1 MTIFVRI
8 VAKMARL
15 RHADMLYPRH
25 AEGAALNRKRL
36 ARVIIAAVVTAAILV
51 AIIVGCGPKWGD
63 GSANPNAGNASSS
76 NSSGDSSSSS
86 TSSSSTSDDSSANYA
101 TRVSVQLPSCYME
114 NMVFQRGKTLVVKGT
129 AQTSQRGKVV
139 DPTQLITTI
148 SQGKKSASAQ
158 AKISKNGDFTCTLP
172 KQKASL
178 KPYSLTILY
187 NETTLLT
194 LKNVYVGDVFIAA
207 GQSNMELNY
216 SQYYEGSGNSY
227 NFGGGLITTD
237 DLPKQLSDN
246 NVHFV
251 ASANSSKGT
260 DFPLRDVNE
269 QAGTWLEATADN
281 SQHFSYLA
289 QQFAMQLR
297 AAHPNVPIGII
308 QTAWGG
314 TPIRRHV
321 QGGDIYANH
330 IAPLE
335 GFHVAGVLWYQGCN
349 DSTNEATA
357 LAYESQMTLLINQ
370 YREVFD
376 QDDLPF
382 LYVQLARWPG
392 YQYTQN
398 VRFAQLNTLSNAGL
412 RNASNVAMTV
422 SLDTDKGTS
431 TLIHPLGKDI
441 LGARMA
447 AQYLAMSEG
456 KTIPNGPL
464 IAHAK
469 HASDGTIVL
478 SFQNGTATGLQAEKP
493 NYSKT
498 ESATVP
504 DYDANPDATPLNGIS
519 NVATP
524 TSTPLQG
531 FEIAD
536 DSGKWVS
543 ATATATIKGDQIVL
557 SAADGSSNCNAV
569 TQVRYWWSGNPVIS
583 SLLYNDLG
591 LPASPFIAVVE

>member
-1 MTIFVRI
+1 M
-8 VAKMARL
+8 KK
-15 RHADMLYPRH
+15 
-25 AEGAALNRKRL
+25 KRL

-101 TRVSVQLPSCYME
+101 TRVSVQLPSYYME

-129 AQTSQRGKVV
+129 AQTSQRGKTVN
-139 DPTQLITTI
+139 PTQLVTTI
-148 SQGKKSASAQ
+148 SQGKKSSSAQ

-172 KQKASL
+172 KQKTSL
-178 KPYSLTILY
+178 KPYLLTISY

-194 LKNVYVGDVFIAA
+194 LKNVYIGDVFVAA

-227 NFGGGLITTD
+227 NFGGGLVTTA

-412 RNASNVAMTV
+412 RNAFNVAMTV

-469 HASDGTIVL
+469 HASVGTIVL

-498 ESATVP
+498 ASATVP

-543 ATATATIKGDQIVL
+543 ATAAIKGDQIVL

-591 LPASPFIAVVE
+591 LPASPFIAVIE

>member
-101 TRVSVQLPSCYME
+101 TRVSVQLPSYYLE

-129 AQTSQRGKVV
+129 ATTSQRGKVV

-498 ESATVP
+498 ASATVP

-543 ATATATIKGDQIVL
+543 ATATIKGDQIVL

>member
-129 AQTSQRGKVV
+129 ATTSQRGKVV

-194 LKNVYVGDVFIAA
+194 LKNVYVGNVFIAA

-469 HASDGTIVL
+469 HASVGTIVL

-498 ESATVP
+498 ASATVP
-504 DYDANPDATPLNGIS
+504 DYDANPNATPLNGIS

-543 ATATATIKGDQIVL
+543 ATATIKGDQIVL

>member
-1 MTIFVRI
+1 L
-8 VAKMARL
+8 KK
-15 RHADMLYPRH
+15 
-25 AEGAALNRKRL
+25 KRL

-63 GSANPNAGNASSS
+63 GSANVNGSNS
-76 NSSGDSSSSS
+76 NSS
-86 TSSSSTSDDSSANYA
+86 SSASDNVSSNDNAAQSNNNYA
-101 TRVSVQLPSCYME
+101 TRITVKLPSYYLE

-129 AQTSQRGKVV
+129 ATTSQRGKVV

-187 NETTLLT
+187 NEATLLT

-216 SQYYEGSGNSY
+216 SQYYEGPGNDY
-227 NFGGGLITTD
+227 NFGGGLVTTN
-237 DLPKQLSDN
+237 DLPKQLSDK

-251 ASANSSKGT
+251 ASANTTEGT

-269 QAGTWLEATADN
+269 QAESWLDATADN

-297 AAHPNVPIGII
+297 AAHPNVPVGII

-314 TPIRRHV
+314 TPIRNHV
-321 QGGDIYANH
+321 KGGSIYANH

-349 DSTNEATA
+349 DSANEATA
-357 LAYESQMTLLINQ
+357 LAYESQMTSLINQ
-370 YREVFD
+370 YRAVFD
-376 QDDLPF
+376 QNDLPF

-398 VRFAQLNTLSNAGL
+398 VRFAQLSTLNNIGL
-412 RNASNVAMTV
+412 HNASNVAMTV

-456 KTIPNGPL
+456 KAVPNGPL

-478 SFQNGTATGLQAEKP
+478 SFQKGTATGLQAENP

-498 ESATVP
+498 AGATVP
-504 DYDANPDATPLNGIS
+504 NYTANSDATPLDGIA

-524 TSTPLQG
+524 TSASLQG
-531 FEIAD
+531 FEIAN

-543 ATATATIKGDQIVL
+543 TAATIKGDQIVL
-557 SAADGSSNCNAV
+557 SAADGSSNLNAV
-569 TQVRYWWSGNPVIS
+569 TQVRYWWSGNPAIS
-583 SLLYNDLG
+583 NLLYNDLG

>member
-237 DLPKQLSDN
+237 DLPKQFSDN

-543 ATATATIKGDQIVL
+543 ATATIKGDQIVL

>member
-129 AQTSQRGKVV
+129 ATTSQRGKVV

-498 ESATVP
+498 ASATVP

-543 ATATATIKGDQIVL
+543 ATATIKGDQIVL

>member
-1 MTIFVRI
+1 M
-8 VAKMARL
+8 
-15 RHADMLYPRH
+15 
-25 AEGAALNRKRL
+25 
-36 ARVIIAAVVTAAILV
+36 
-51 AIIVGCGPKWGD
+51 
-63 GSANPNAGNASSS
+63 
-76 NSSGDSSSSS
+76 
-86 TSSSSTSDDSSANYA
+86 
-101 TRVSVQLPSCYME
+101 
-114 NMVFQRGKTLVVKGT
+114 
-129 AQTSQRGKVV
+129 
-139 DPTQLITTI
+139 
-148 SQGKKSASAQ
+148 
-158 AKISKNGDFTCTLP
+158 
-172 KQKASL
+172 
-178 KPYSLTILY
+178 
-187 NETTLLT
+187 
-194 LKNVYVGDVFIAA
+194 YVGDVFIAA

-289 QQFAMQLR
+289 QQFVMQLR

-321 QGGDIYANH
+321 QGGDIYTNH

-398 VRFAQLNTLSNAGL
+398 VRFAQSNTLSNAGL
-412 RNASNVAMTV
+412 RNTSNVAMTV

-498 ESATVP
+498 ASATVP

-531 FEIAD
+531 YEIAD

-543 ATATATIKGDQIVL
+543 ATATIKGDQIVL

>member
-1 MTIFVRI
+1 MN
-8 VAKMARL
+8 K
-15 RHADMLYPRH
+15 
-25 AEGAALNRKRL
+25 KRL
-36 ARVIIAAVVTAAILV
+36 ARVIIAAVVTVAILV

-63 GSANPNAGNASSS
+63 GSVNANARNASSAS
-76 NSSGDSSSSS
+76 D
-86 TSSSSTSDDSSANYA
+86 TSSSSTSDDLSANHA
-101 TRVSVQLPSCYME
+101 TRASVQLPSYYME
-114 NMVFQRGKTLVVKGT
+114 NMVFQRGKTLVVRGAVT
-129 AQTSQRGKVV
+129 TSQRGKTV
-139 DPTQLITTI
+139 DPTQLVTTI
-148 SQGKKSASAQ
+148 SQGKKSSSAQ
-158 AKISKNGDFTCTLP
+158 AKISKNGDFTCILP

-178 KPYSLTILY
+178 KPYSLTISY
-187 NETTLLT
+187 NEATLLT

-216 SQYYEGSGNSY
+216 SQYYEGPGNDY
-227 NFGGGLITTD
+227 NFGGGLITTN
-237 DLPKQLSDN
+237 DLPKQLSDK
-246 NVHFV
+246 NVYFV
-251 ASANSSKGT
+251 ASANTTEGT

-269 QAGTWLEATADN
+269 QAESWLDATADS

-297 AAHPNVPIGII
+297 AAHPNVPVGII

-314 TPIRRHV
+314 TPIRNHV
-321 QGGDIYANH
+321 KGGSIYANH

-349 DSTNEATA
+349 DSANEATA
-357 LAYESQMTLLINQ
+357 LAYESQMTSLINQ
-370 YREVFD
+370 YRAVFD
-376 QDDLPF
+376 QNDLPF

-398 VRFAQLNTLSNAGL
+398 VRFAQLSTLNNVGL
-412 RNASNVAMTV
+412 HNASNVAMTV

-456 KTIPNGPL
+456 KAVPNGPL

-478 SFQNGTATGLQAEKP
+478 SFQKGTATGLQAENP

-498 ESATVP
+498 AGATVP
-504 DYDANPDATPLNGIS
+504 NYTANSDATPL
-519 NVATP
+519 
-524 TSTPLQG
+524 
-531 FEIAD
+531 D
-536 DSGKWVS
+536 WY
-543 ATATATIKGDQIVL
+543 
-557 SAADGSSNCNAV
+557 C
-569 TQVRYWWSGNPVIS
+569 
-583 SLLYNDLG
+583 
-591 LPASPFIAVVE
+591 

>member
-1 MTIFVRI
+1 M
-8 VAKMARL
+8 
-15 RHADMLYPRH
+15 
-25 AEGAALNRKRL
+25 
-36 ARVIIAAVVTAAILV
+36 IIAAVVTAAILV

-101 TRVSVQLPSCYME
+101 TRVSVQLPSYYME

-129 AQTSQRGKVV
+129 AQTSQRGKTVN
-139 DPTQLITTI
+139 PTQLVTTI

-158 AKISKNGDFTCTLP
+158 AIISRNGDFTCTLP

-194 LKNVYVGDVFIAA
+194 LKNVYVGDVFVAA

-260 DFPLRDVNE
+260 DFPLRDVNG
-269 QAGTWLEATADN
+269 QAGTWLEAAADN

-314 TPIRRHV
+314 TPIRNHV
-321 QGGDIYANH
+321 KGGDIYANH

-412 RNASNVAMTV
+412 RNAFNVAMTV

-469 HASDGTIVL
+469 HASVGTIVL

-498 ESATVP
+498 ASATVP
-504 DYDANPDATPLNGIS
+504 DYDANPDATPLDGIS

-543 ATATATIKGDQIVL
+543 ATAAIKGDQIVL

>member
-269 QAGTWLEATADN
+269 QADTWLEATADN

-498 ESATVP
+498 ASATVP

-543 ATATATIKGDQIVL
+543 ATATIKGDQIVL

>member
-1 MTIFVRI
+1 M
-8 VAKMARL
+8 KK
-15 RHADMLYPRH
+15 
-25 AEGAALNRKRL
+25 KRL

-63 GSANPNAGNASSS
+63 GSANANGSNS
-76 NSSGDSSSSS
+76 NSS
-86 TSSSSTSDDSSANYA
+86 SSASDNVSSNDNAAQSNNNYA
-101 TRVSVQLPSCYME
+101 TRITVKLPSYYLE

-129 AQTSQRGKVV
+129 ATTSQRGKVV

-251 ASANSSKGT
+251 ASAISSKGT

-398 VRFAQLNTLSNAGL
+398 VRFAQLSTLNNVGL
-412 RNASNVAMTV
+412 HNASNVAMTV

-498 ESATVP
+498 ASATVP

-543 ATATATIKGDQIVL
+543 ATATATATIKGDQIVL

>member
-1 MTIFVRI
+1 M
-8 VAKMARL
+8 KK
-15 RHADMLYPRH
+15 
-25 AEGAALNRKRL
+25 KRL

-63 GSANPNAGNASSS
+63 GSANVNGSNSNSS
-76 NSSGDSSSSS
+76 NSASDNVSSNDNATQSNN
-86 TSSSSTSDDSSANYA
+86 NYA
-101 TRVSVQLPSCYME
+101 TRITVKLPSYYLE

-129 AQTSQRGKVV
+129 ATTSQRGKVV

-148 SQGKKSASAQ
+148 SQGKKSSSAQ

-172 KQKASL
+172 KQKTSL
-178 KPYSLTILY
+178 KPYSLTISY

-194 LKNVYVGDVFIAA
+194 LKNVYVGDVFVAA
-207 GQSNMELNY
+207 GQSNMELSY
-216 SQYYEGSGNSY
+216 SQYYEGSGNAY
-227 NFGGGLITTD
+227 NFGGGLVTTD
-237 DLPKQLSDN
+237 DLPKQLSDK

-269 QAGTWLEATADN
+269 QADSWLEATTDN

-297 AAHPNVPIGII
+297 AAHPNVPVGII

-314 TPIRRHV
+314 TPIRNHV
-321 QGGDIYANH
+321 KGGDIYANH

-335 GFHVAGVLWYQGCN
+335 GFHVAGVLWYQGCD
-349 DSTNEATA
+349 DSMNEATA
-357 LAYESQMTLLINQ
+357 LAYESQMTSLINQ
-370 YREVFD
+370 YRAVFD

-398 VRFAQLNTLSNAGL
+398 VRFAQLSTLKNVGL
-412 RNASNVAMTV
+412 HNASNVAMTV

-456 KTIPNGPL
+456 KAVPNGPL

-478 SFQNGTATGLQAEKP
+478 SFQKGTATGLQAEKP

-498 ESATVP
+498 ASATVP
-504 DYDANPDATPLNGIS
+504 DYTANSNATPLDGIA
-519 NVATP
+519 NVAIP
-524 TSTPLQG
+524 TSESLQG

-536 DSGKWVS
+536 ISGKWGS
-543 ATATATIKGDQIVL
+543 AAAAIKGDQIVL
-557 SAADGSSNCNAV
+557 SAAGGSSNLNAV
-569 TQVRYWWSGNPVIS
+569 TQVRYWWSGNPAIS

-591 LPASPFIAVVE
+591 LPASPFITIVE

>member
-25 AEGAALNRKRL
+25 AEGDALNRKRL

-101 TRVSVQLPSCYME
+101 TRITVKLPSYYLE

-129 AQTSQRGKVV
+129 ATTSQRGKVV

-498 ESATVP
+498 ASATVP

-543 ATATATIKGDQIVL
+543 ATATIKGDQIVL

>member
-1 MTIFVRI
+1 MRI

-63 GSANPNAGNASSS
+63 GSANVNGSNSNSS
-76 NSSGDSSSSS
+76 NSASDNVSSNDNAAQSNN
-86 TSSSSTSDDSSANYA
+86 NYA
-101 TRVSVQLPSCYME
+101 TRITVKLPSYYLE

-129 AQTSQRGKVV
+129 ATTSQRGKVV

-412 RNASNVAMTV
+412 RNAFNVAMTV

-456 KTIPNGPL
+456 RTIPNGPL

-498 ESATVP
+498 ASATVP

>member
-1 MTIFVRI
+1 M
-8 VAKMARL
+8 
-15 RHADMLYPRH
+15 
-25 AEGAALNRKRL
+25 
-36 ARVIIAAVVTAAILV
+36 IIAAVVTTAILV

-63 GSANPNAGNASSS
+63 GSANVNGSNSNSS
-76 NSSGDSSSSS
+76 NSASDNVSSNDNAAQSNN
-86 TSSSSTSDDSSANYA
+86 NYA
-101 TRVSVQLPSCYME
+101 TRITVKLPSYYLE

-129 AQTSQRGKVV
+129 ATTSQRGKVV

-158 AKISKNGDFTCTLP
+158 AKISKNGNFTCTLP

-178 KPYSLTILY
+178 KPYSLTISY
-187 NETTLLT
+187 NEATLLT

-216 SQYYEGSGNSY
+216 SQYYEGPGNDY
-227 NFGGGLITTD
+227 NFGGGLITTN
-237 DLPKQLSDN
+237 DLPKQLSDK
-246 NVHFV
+246 NVYFV
-251 ASANSSKGT
+251 ASANTTEGT

-269 QAGTWLEATADN
+269 QAESWLDATTDS

-297 AAHPNVPIGII
+297 AAHPNVPVGII

-314 TPIRRHV
+314 TPIRNHV
-321 QGGDIYANH
+321 KGGSIYANH

-349 DSTNEATA
+349 DSANEATA
-357 LAYESQMTLLINQ
+357 LAYESQMTSLINQ
-370 YREVFD
+370 YRAVFD
-376 QDDLPF
+376 QNDLPF

-398 VRFAQLNTLSNAGL
+398 VRFAQLSTLNNVGL
-412 RNASNVAMTV
+412 HNASNVAMTV

-456 KTIPNGPL
+456 KAVPNGPL

-478 SFQNGTATGLQAEKP
+478 SFQKGTATGLQAENP

-498 ESATVP
+498 AGATVP
-504 DYDANPDATPLNGIS
+504 NYTANSDATPLDGIA

-524 TSTPLQG
+524 TSASLQG
-531 FEIAD
+531 FEIAN

-543 ATATATIKGDQIVL
+543 TAATIKGDQIVL
-557 SAADGSSNCNAV
+557 SAADGSSNLNAV

>member
-1 MTIFVRI
+1 M
-8 VAKMARL
+8 KK
-15 RHADMLYPRH
+15 
-25 AEGAALNRKRL
+25 KRL

-114 NMVFQRGKTLVVKGT
+114 NMVFQRGKTLIVKGT
-129 AQTSQRGKVV
+129 ATTSQRGKVV

-498 ESATVP
+498 ASATVP

-543 ATATATIKGDQIVL
+543 ATATIKGDQIVL

-569 TQVRYWWSGNPVIS
+569 TQMRYWWSGNPVIS

>member
-1 MTIFVRI
+1 M
-8 VAKMARL
+8 
-15 RHADMLYPRH
+15 
-25 AEGAALNRKRL
+25 
-36 ARVIIAAVVTAAILV
+36 IIAVVVTMAILV

-63 GSANPNAGNASSS
+63 GSANVNGSNSNSS
-76 NSSGDSSSSS
+76 NSASDNVSSNDNATQSNN
-86 TSSSSTSDDSSANYA
+86 NYA
-101 TRVSVQLPSCYME
+101 TRITVKLPSYYLE

-129 AQTSQRGKVV
+129 ATTSQRGKVV

-148 SQGKKSASAQ
+148 SQGKKSSSAQ
-158 AKISKNGDFTCTLP
+158 AIISKNGDFTCTLP

-194 LKNVYVGDVFIAA
+194 LKNVYVGDVFVAA

-216 SQYYEGSGNSY
+216 SQYYEGSGNAY
-227 NFGGGLITTD
+227 NFGGGLVTTD
-237 DLPKQLSDN
+237 DLPKQLSDK

-269 QAGTWLEATADN
+269 QADSWLEATTDN

-297 AAHPNVPIGII
+297 AAHPNVPVGII

-314 TPIRRHV
+314 TPIRNHV
-321 QGGDIYANH
+321 KGGDIYANH

-335 GFHVAGVLWYQGCN
+335 GFHVAGVLWYQGCD
-349 DSTNEATA
+349 DSMNEATA
-357 LAYESQMTLLINQ
+357 LAYESQMTSLINQ
-370 YREVFD
+370 YRAVFD

-398 VRFAQLNTLSNAGL
+398 VRFAQLSTLKNVGL
-412 RNASNVAMTV
+412 HNASNVAMTV

-456 KTIPNGPL
+456 KAVPNGPL

-478 SFQNGTATGLQAEKP
+478 SFQKGTATGLQAEKP

-498 ESATVP
+498 ASATVP
-504 DYDANPDATPLNGIS
+504 DYTANSNATPLDGIA
-519 NVATP
+519 NVAIP
-524 TSTPLQG
+524 TSESLQG

-536 DSGKWVS
+536 ISGKWGS
-543 ATATATIKGDQIVL
+543 AAAAIKGDQIVL
-557 SAADGSSNCNAV
+557 SAADGSSNLNAV
-569 TQVRYWWSGNPVIS
+569 TQVRYWWSGNPAIS

-591 LPASPFIAVVE
+591 LPASPFITIVE

>member
-63 GSANPNAGNASSS
+63 GSANVNGSNSNSS
-76 NSSGDSSSSS
+76 NSASDNVSSNDNAAQSNN
-86 TSSSSTSDDSSANYA
+86 NYA
-101 TRVSVQLPSCYME
+101 TRITVKLPSYYLE

-129 AQTSQRGKVV
+129 ATTSQRGKVV

-194 LKNVYVGDVFIAA
+194 LKNVYVGNVFIAA

-269 QAGTWLEATADN
+269 QADTWLEATADN

-543 ATATATIKGDQIVL
+543 ATATIKGDQIVL

>member
-1 MTIFVRI
+1 M
-8 VAKMARL
+8 KK
-15 RHADMLYPRH
+15 
-25 AEGAALNRKRL
+25 KRL

-63 GSANPNAGNASSS
+63 GSANVNGSNSNSS
-76 NSSGDSSSSS
+76 NSASDNVSSNDNAAQSNN
-86 TSSSSTSDDSSANYA
+86 NYA
-101 TRVSVQLPSCYME
+101 TRITVKLPSYYLE

-129 AQTSQRGKVV
+129 ATTSQRGKVV

-456 KTIPNGPL
+456 KTTPNGPL

-536 DSGKWVS
+536 DSGKV
-543 ATATATIKGDQIVL
+543 GF
-557 SAADGSSNCNAV
+557 
-569 TQVRYWWSGNPVIS
+569 GNG
-583 SLLYNDLG
+583 ND
-591 LPASPFIAVVE
+591 

>member
-1 MTIFVRI
+1 M
-8 VAKMARL
+8 
-15 RHADMLYPRH
+15 
-25 AEGAALNRKRL
+25 
-36 ARVIIAAVVTAAILV
+36 IIAAVVTAAILV

-63 GSANPNAGNASSS
+63 GSANANGSNS
-76 NSSGDSSSSS
+76 NSS
-86 TSSSSTSDDSSANYA
+86 SSASDNVSSNDNAAQSNNNYA
-101 TRVSVQLPSCYME
+101 TRITVKLPSYYLE

-129 AQTSQRGKVV
+129 ATTSQRGKVV

-251 ASANSSKGT
+251 ASAISSKGT

-398 VRFAQLNTLSNAGL
+398 VRFAQLSTLNNVGL
-412 RNASNVAMTV
+412 HNASNVAMTV

-498 ESATVP
+498 ASATVP

>member
-1 MTIFVRI
+1 M
-8 VAKMARL
+8 
-15 RHADMLYPRH
+15 
-25 AEGAALNRKRL
+25 
-36 ARVIIAAVVTAAILV
+36 IIAAVVTMAILV

-76 NSSGDSSSSS
+76 NSSGNSSPSS
-86 TSSSSTSDDSSANYA
+86 TSSSRTSDDSSANYA
-101 TRVSVQLPSCYME
+101 TRASVQLPSYYME

-129 AQTSQRGKVV
+129 AQTSQRGKTVN
-139 DPTQLITTI
+139 PTQLVTTI
-148 SQGKKSASAQ
+148 SQGKKSSSAQ

-172 KQKASL
+172 KQKTSL
-178 KPYSLTILY
+178 KPYSLTISY

-194 LKNVYVGDVFIAA
+194 LKNVYVGDVFVAA

-216 SQYYEGSGNSY
+216 SQYYEGSGNAY
-227 NFGGGLITTD
+227 NFGGGLVTTD
-237 DLPKQLSDN
+237 DLPKQLSDK

-269 QAGTWLEATADN
+269 QADSWLEATTDN

-289 QQFAMQLR
+289 QQFAIQLR
-297 AAHPNVPIGII
+297 AAHPNVPVGII

-314 TPIRRHV
+314 TPIRNHV
-321 QGGDIYANH
+321 KGGDIYANH

-335 GFHVAGVLWYQGCN
+335 GVHVAGVLWYQGCD
-349 DSTNEATA
+349 DSMNEATA
-357 LAYESQMTLLINQ
+357 LAYESQMTSLINQ
-370 YREVFD
+370 YRAVFD

-398 VRFAQLNTLSNAGL
+398 VRFAQLSTLKNVGL
-412 RNASNVAMTV
+412 HNASNVAMTV

-456 KTIPNGPL
+456 KAVPNGPL

-469 HASDGTIVL
+469 HASDGTVVL
-478 SFQNGTATGLQAEKP
+478 SFQKGTATGLQAEKP

-498 ESATVP
+498 ASATVP
-504 DYDANPDATPLNGIS
+504 DYTANSNATPLDGIA
-519 NVATP
+519 NVAIP
-524 TSTPLQG
+524 TSESLQG

-536 DSGKWVS
+536 TSGKWGS
-543 ATATATIKGDQIVL
+543 AAAAIKGDQIVL
-557 SAADGSSNCNAV
+557 SAAGGSSNLNAV
-569 TQVRYWWSGNPVIS
+569 TQVRYWWSGNPAIS

-591 LPASPFIAVVE
+591 LPASPFIAIVE

>member
-1 MTIFVRI
+1 MHCGR
-8 VAKMARL
+8 R
-15 RHADMLYPRH
+15 R
-25 AEGAALNRKRL
+25 GAILKKKRL

-63 GSANPNAGNASSS
+63 GSANVNGSNSNSS
-76 NSSGDSSSSS
+76 NSASDNVSSNDNAAQSNN
-86 TSSSSTSDDSSANYA
+86 NYA
-101 TRVSVQLPSCYME
+101 TRITVKLPSYYLE

-129 AQTSQRGKVV
+129 ATTSQRGKVV

-237 DLPKQLSDN
+237 DLPKQLSDD

-289 QQFAMQLR
+289 QQFVMQLR

-456 KTIPNGPL
+456 RTIPNGPL

-498 ESATVP
+498 ASATVP
-504 DYDANPDATPLNGIS
+504 DYDANPDATPLNGIP

-543 ATATATIKGDQIVL
+543 ATATIKGDQIVL

>member
-1 MTIFVRI
+1 M
-8 VAKMARL
+8 KK
-15 RHADMLYPRH
+15 
-25 AEGAALNRKRL
+25 KRL
-36 ARVIIAAVVTAAILV
+36 ARVIIAAVVTTAILV

-63 GSANPNAGNASSS
+63 GSANVNGSNSNSS
-76 NSSGDSSSSS
+76 NSASDNVSSNDNAAQSNN
-86 TSSSSTSDDSSANYA
+86 NYA
-101 TRVSVQLPSCYME
+101 TRITVKLPSYYLE

-129 AQTSQRGKVV
+129 ATTSQRGKVV

-158 AKISKNGDFTCTLP
+158 AKISKNGDFTCILP

-412 RNASNVAMTV
+412 RNVSNVAMTV

-498 ESATVP
+498 ASATVP

-531 FEIAD
+531 YEIAD

-543 ATATATIKGDQIVL
+543 ATATIKGDQIVL

>member
-1 MTIFVRI
+1 M
-8 VAKMARL
+8 KK
-15 RHADMLYPRH
+15 
-25 AEGAALNRKRL
+25 KRL

-63 GSANPNAGNASSS
+63 GSANVNGSNS
-76 NSSGDSSSSS
+76 NSS
-86 TSSSSTSDDSSANYA
+86 SSASDNVSSNDNAAQSNNNYA
-101 TRVSVQLPSCYME
+101 TRITVKFPSYYLE

-129 AQTSQRGKVV
+129 ATTSQRGKVV

-194 LKNVYVGDVFIAA
+194 LKNVYVGDVFITA

-269 QAGTWLEATADN
+269 QADTWLEATADN
-281 SQHFSYLA
+281 SQHFSYMA

-498 ESATVP
+498 ASATVP

>member
-63 GSANPNAGNASSS
+63 GSANVNGSNSNSS
-76 NSSGDSSSSS
+76 NSASDNVSSNDNAAQSNN
-86 TSSSSTSDDSSANYA
+86 NYA
-101 TRVSVQLPSCYME
+101 TRITVKLPSYYLE
-114 NMVFQRGKTLVVKGT
+114 NMVFQRGKTLIVKGT
-129 AQTSQRGKVV
+129 ATTSQRGKVV

-194 LKNVYVGDVFIAA
+194 LKNVYVGNVFIAA

-269 QAGTWLEATADN
+269 QADTWLEATADN

-543 ATATATIKGDQIVL
+543 ATATIKGDQIVL

>member
-1 MTIFVRI
+1 M
-8 VAKMARL
+8 
-15 RHADMLYPRH
+15 
-25 AEGAALNRKRL
+25 NRKRL

-101 TRVSVQLPSCYME
+101 TRVSVQLPSYYME

-129 AQTSQRGKVV
+129 AQTSQRGKTVN
-139 DPTQLITTI
+139 PTQLVTTI
-148 SQGKKSASAQ
+148 SQGKKSSSAQ

-172 KQKASL
+172 KQKTSL
-178 KPYSLTILY
+178 KPYLLTISY

-227 NFGGGLITTD
+227 NFGGGLVTTD

-412 RNASNVAMTV
+412 RNAFNVAMTV

-469 HASDGTIVL
+469 HASVGTIVL

-498 ESATVP
+498 ASATVP

-543 ATATATIKGDQIVL
+543 ATATIKGDQIVL

>member
-114 NMVFQRGKTLVVKGT
+114 NMVFQRGKTLIVKGT
-129 AQTSQRGKVV
+129 ATTSQRGKVV

-498 ESATVP
+498 ASATVP

-543 ATATATIKGDQIVL
+543 ATATIKGDQIVL

>member
-1 MTIFVRI
+1 
-8 VAKMARL
+8 
-15 RHADMLYPRH
+15 MLYPRH

-269 QAGTWLEATADN
+269 QADTWLEATADN

-498 ESATVP
+498 ASATVP

-543 ATATATIKGDQIVL
+543 ATATIKGDQIVL

>member
-1 MTIFVRI
+1 MN
-8 VAKMARL
+8 K
-15 RHADMLYPRH
+15 
-25 AEGAALNRKRL
+25 KRL
-36 ARVIIAAVVTAAILV
+36 ARVIIAAVVTVAILV

-63 GSANPNAGNASSS
+63 GSVNANARNASSS
-76 NSSGDSSSSS
+76 NSSGDSSASD
-86 TSSSSTSDDSSANYA
+86 TSSSSTSDDLSANHA
-101 TRVSVQLPSCYME
+101 TRASVQLPSYYME
-114 NMVFQRGKTLVVKGT
+114 NMVFQRGKTLVVRGAVT
-129 AQTSQRGKVV
+129 TSQRGKVV

-498 ESATVP
+498 ASATVP

-543 ATATATIKGDQIVL
+543 ATATIKGDQIVL